1 MKENIRT
8 KKRHGQTIKSA
19 HAAHR
24 SGFFAL
30 TLEQLQDALRCGVG
44 GGQDAGAGL
53 GEDLGAGEVGSFLG
67 EIGVADG
74 AFAGGYVFEGDA
86 QAVHVGVEGISFK
99 CAEAAAED
107 GDLADG
113 ALDDLTGGGCAAVG
127 ERGAA
132 AGDDVAEEANVAVAE
147 LAGSGGLDSERYLL
161 VAGDLRAK
169 LELGAA
175 AGDGEVA

>member
-74 AFAGGYVFEGDA
+74 AFAGGYGFEWHGSG
-86 QAVHVGVEGISFK
+86 VHVGVEGDFVSD
-99 CAEAAAED
+99 AAA
-107 GDLADG
+107 A
-113 ALDDLTGGGCAAVG
+113 AWNGGPAA
-127 ERGAA
+127 
-132 AGDDVAEEANVAVAE
+132 
-147 LAGSGGLDSERYLL
+147 
-161 VAGDLRAK
+161 
-169 LELGAA
+169 
-175 AGDGEVA
+175 

>member
-24 SGFFAL
+24 SRFFAL

-67 EIGVADG
+67 EIGVSDG
-74 AFAGGYVFEGDA
+74 AFAGVYFFQGAAPACSCGGA
-86 QAVHVGVEGISFK
+86 GISFNR
-99 CAEAAAED
+99 ATDATSANA
-107 GDLADG
+107 LAY
-113 ALDDLTGGGCAAVG
+113 V
-127 ERGAA
+127 
-132 AGDDVAEEANVAVAE
+132 V
-147 LAGSGGLDSERYLL
+147 
-161 VAGDLRAK
+161 LR
-169 LELGAA
+169 
-175 AGDGEVA
+175 